1 MTRYRFSDGH
11 TLDAAT
17 PEEFVVKMRRTSY
30 CPGDDEADFMDLC
43 SERGQKLG
51 LDINSENATLFLA
64 DLIKV
69 GIVAK
74 ETSMDWN

>member
-1 MTRYRFSDGH
+1 
-11 TLDAAT
+11 
-17 PEEFVVKMRRTSY
+17 MRRTSY

-51 LDINSENATLFLA
+51 LDINSENATVFLA

-69 GIVAK
+69 GIVAP